1 MKKENKSK
9 LKTGTVGK
17 LSPCTKHPELILT
30 LRLKDEPNV
39 EEEEGV
45 QEEEKNTKE
54 HKKKNTMGQR
64 SRLQQQLE
72 PEEAVQERI
81 ILTCSKDTKTLEN
94 MAQPGGTE

>member
-1 MKKENKSK
+1 MIKSVKPREIPELKKTGNHFWNVGKKKKKAEKLTLILFGAMKKENKSK

-45 QEEEKNTKE
+45 
-54 HKKKNTMGQR
+54 
-64 SRLQQQLE
+64 
-72 PEEAVQERI
+72 
-81 ILTCSKDTKTLEN
+81 
-94 MAQPGGTE
+94 